1 MTEATTSKKTFS
13 QILTTLKIAIKGDE
27 SFDYTSGS
35 IKKAVILLAIP
46 MVLEMMM
53 ESVFALVDL
62 YFVGHL
68 EHSSFAI
75 QTVGLTESVIT
86 IIYSLAIGISMAATA
101 VVARRIGEK
110 DTVAAA
116 KAGIQAIIIA
126 FVINTIISVFG
137 FIYAKDILLLMGA
150 SQEAADYGMNFTRIM
165 IGGSLCIML
174 LFLING
180 IFRGAG
186 NAAIA
191 MRSLWLAN
199 ICNIILCPI
208 LINGFGPIPAFGLI
222 GAAIATTTG
231 RSIGVLYQMY
241 HLFNGRGILKIIPS
255 YFIPD
260 FEQIKNIAKIA
271 APGVLQF
278 VIASCSWIF
287 LAQLVATTGGDH
299 GSAGYQTALRIMMF
313 FILPAWGL
321 SNAAATLV
329 GQNLGA
335 NQIERAEKSVYT
347 TAKYN
352 TVFMAII
359 MVITLLFARYI
370 ISFFSNDIVIQN
382 IAVEALQTMSLGYI
396 FYGIGMVLIN
406 TFNGAGDTWTPTC
419 VNFFGFWLFQIPLA
433 YVLAKHFKMGPTGVF
448 MAVPIAETAIT
459 LASIVLYKKG
469 KWKKIQV

>member
-1 MTEATTSKKTFS
+1 MTKTSDLSTFS
-13 QILTTLKIAIKGDE
+13 RIISTIKTAVKGDE
-27 SFDYTSGS
+27 SFDYTTGS

-68 EHSSFAI
+68 EHSSYAI

-101 VVARRIGEK
+101 IVARRIGEK
-110 DTVAAA
+110 DPVAAA
-116 KAGIQAIIIA
+116 KAGMQAIVIA
-126 FVINTIISVFG
+126 VAINTAISILG
-137 FIYAKDILLLMGA
+137 LIYAKDILLLMGA
-150 SQEAADYGMNFTRIM
+150 SQESADYGVNFTRIM
-165 IGGSLCIML
+165 MGGSLGIML

-191 MRSLWLAN
+191 MKSLWLAN
-199 ICNIILCPI
+199 LCNIILCP
-208 LINGFGPIPAFGLI
+208 LFINGLGPIPAFGLV
-222 GAAIATTTG
+222 GAAMATTAG

-241 HLFNGRGILKIIPS
+241 HLFNGKGILKIIPS

-260 FEQIKNIAKIA
+260 FEQIKNIVKIA

-335 NQIERAEKSVYT
+335 NQIGRAEKSVFT

-352 TVFMAII
+352 VIFMAAI
-359 MVITLLFARYI
+359 MLFCLFFGSYVV
-370 ISFFSNDIVIQN
+370 SFFTNDGIVKDT
-382 IAVEALQTMSLGYI
+382 AVEALKIMSLGYI

-406 TFNGAGDTWTPTC
+406 TFNGAGDTWTPTW
-419 VNFFGFWLFQIPLA
+419 VNFFGFWMFQIPLA
-433 YVLAKHFKMGPTGVF
+433 YLLAKYYKMGPTGVF

-459 LASIVLYKKG
+459 LASIFLYRKG
-469 KWKKIQV
+469 KWKRIEV